1 MNPQDAIDLG
11 REALVIATL
20 ISAPVLIAGMLVGLI
35 VGLIQ
40 ALTQI
45 QEQMRLM
52 SASARR
58 TYLYVA

>member
-1 MNPQDAIDLG
+1 MQPQDAIDLG

-20 ISAPVLIAGMLVGLI
+20 ISAPVLVAGMFVGLI

-45 QEQMRLM
+45 QCLSSSPWYWHWDYHYRG
-52 SASARR
+52 
-58 TYLYVA
+58 